1 MISDVTSAPVNLFK
15 ATQKIATAEAQAKRT
30 QGNGVESQQES
41 SDRVTLGAE
50 QSESVTYSKPLDAGQ
65 QITAKFQV
73 LQQIVA
79 TISMDQGAAG
89 SIGAGAGSESINDQ
103 MARVF
108 EKLGLS
114 TSIDVGGGKTAD
126 LKSMTAN
133 DAQALIADNGYWG
146 VEQTSSRIVD
156 FAVGQFGNDPSKMDQ
171 IKESLM
177 KGFNMAKEAF
187 GGQLPDISQ
196 KTLDAVMSKL
206 EKQEERGNAAAV
218 R

>member
-15 ATQKIATAEAQAKRT
+15 TTQKIDSAEAHAKRT
-30 QGNGVESQQES
+30 QGNGVESQQET
-41 SDRVTLGAE
+41 SDKVTLGAG
-50 QSESVTYSKPLDAGQ
+50 QGESVTYSKPLDAGQ
-65 QITAKFQV
+65 QITIKFQM

-79 TISMDQGAAG
+79 TISLDQGVAG
-89 SIGAGAGSESINDQ
+89 SIGAGSESINDQ

-108 EKLGLS
+108 EKLGLP
-114 TSIDVGGGKTAD
+114 TSIDIGDGKTAD

-156 FAVGQFGNDPSKMDQ
+156 FAVGQFGNDPSKMEQ
-171 IKESLM
+171 IKESIM

-196 KTLDAVMSKL
+196 KTFDAVMGKL
-206 EKQEERGNAAAV
+206 DKQVESVNAAAV
-218 R
+218 S